1 VVSAVVSGPGALRRS
16 LVVWGWGQVAAG
28 DRRGAV
34 LPAAQAA
41 AIAALVAL
49 GPYAVGVTA
58 PLVYLAGAL
67 VLTAW
72 ALVAAH
78 AWRRAA
84 RRRAALGAGP
94 GGGAAGLLWLTPV
107 AVVLGAGFWILAGSG
122 ADPGLT
128 LDGYLADWRAGRAEA
143 AADRLAGP
151 LPAPALREAW
161 SRQEAALRN
170 AVVRILAEAPTAEA
184 DPDRLLDGLRWT
196 DLGSTAS
203 GGRSFA
209 VEIARQE
216 TVREQVFGLLPATA
230 RRLVTVERL
239 GVAELR
245 RQPIGPEGELLGPV
259 LAWRLVDLEIAGERL
274 VPASGAAGQQSDT
287 PKS

>member
-1 VVSAVVSGPGALRRS
+1 MSGPGALRRS
-16 LVVWGWGQVAAG
+16 LIVWGWGQVAAG
-28 DRRGAV
+28 DRRGLL
-34 LPAAQAA
+34 LPAAQGAV
-41 AIAALVAL
+41 IAALVVLA
-49 GPYAVGVTA
+49 PHAVGVAA
-58 PLVYLAGAL
+58 PAVYLAGAL

-72 ALVAAH
+72 ALVAVH

-84 RRRAALGAGP
+84 RRRAALAAGP
-94 GGGAAGLLWLTPV
+94 GGGAAALLWLAPV
-107 AVVLGAGFWILAGSG
+107 AVVLSTGFWIAAGAG

-128 LDGYLADWRAGRAEA
+128 LDGYLADWRAGRPEA
-143 AADRLAGP
+143 AVDRLATP
-151 LPAPALREAW
+151 LAPIAVREAW
-161 SRQEAALRN
+161 GRQEAALRN

-196 DLGSTAS
+196 DLGPTVS

-216 TVREQVFGLLPATA
+216 TIREKVFGLLPATA

-245 RQPIGPEGELLGPV
+245 RQPVGSGIPLLGPV
-259 LAWRLVDLEIAGERL
+259 LAWRLVELDIAGEPL
-274 VPASGAAGQQSDT
+274 VPPSGAAEQQWGT
-287 PKS
+287 PES